1 MMQFDRM
8 TLGKKARELGFV
20 RDTFEKV
27 CRLADVLDFIQKD
40 ELLSNALALKGGTA
54 INLTIFN
61 LPRLSVDIDMDFSEN
76 VPREEMLAIRK
87 QITERISKYMTAAG
101 YHLSQKSKTYHALDS
116 FVYEYQNTGGMK
128 DNLKIEINYMLRCH
142 VLAPVRR
149 TVNLPWLEQELTVLS
164 VDPLE
169 IYGSKIVALLNRAA
183 PRDLYDIHTM
193 MEYGLFD
200 ESQEP
205 MLKKCVMFYSAIG
218 SDSVP
223 DRFHFEQIAS
233 VSQQRVKTDLIPV
246 LRRGTW
252 FDAQQ
257 AHEQVI
263 AYLEKLLIPDE
274 RELSFWTSFGQQE
287 YRPELLFQDAD
298 ILARIGQ
305 HPWHSG
311 NAAIGRISPQ
321 QERTEASMKKHGHYC
336 KICGEYKANE
346 KFSGKGHA
354 AHICKACSTLP
365 PEKKAE
371 MLAIN
376 RLLNLPWQLSKEQKD
391 WLRRRTHDR
400 RTEVKALAQQQ
411 YEVRFGYTHTCDE
424 LDDAEEIE

>member
-1 MMQFDRM
+1 M
-8 TLGKKARELGFV
+8 A
-20 RDTFEKV
+20 
-27 CRLADVLDFIQKD
+27 
-40 ELLSNALALKGGTA
+40 
-54 INLTIFN
+54 
-61 LPRLSVDIDMDFSEN
+61 
-76 VPREEMLAIRK
+76 
-87 QITERISKYMTAAG
+87 AAG

-116 FVYEYQNTGGMK
+116 FVYEYQNAGGMK

-263 AYLEKLLIPDE
+263 AYLEKPADAGRTGAFLLDFV
-274 RELSFWTSFGQQE
+274 RQAG
-287 YRPELLFQDAD
+287 
-298 ILARIGQ
+298 
-305 HPWHSG
+305 
-311 NAAIGRISPQ
+311 ISPG
-321 QERTEASMKKHGHYC
+321 A
-336 KICGEYKANE
+336 A
-346 KFSGKGHA
+346 FS
-354 AHICKACSTLP
+354 
-365 PEKKAE
+365 
-371 MLAIN
+371 
-376 RLLNLPWQLSKEQKD
+376 
-391 WLRRRTHDR
+391 RRRYSLSYRAASDG
-400 RTEVKALAQQQ
+400 ALEMQ
-411 YEVRFGYTHTCDE
+411 R
-424 LDDAEEIE
+424 

>member
-27 CRLADVLDFIQKD
+27 CRLADVLDSIQKD

-76 VPREEMLAIRK
+76 VPREEMLAIRT

-169 IYGSKIVALLNRAA
+169 IYGSQIVALLNRAA

-263 AYLEKLLIPDE
+263 AYLGKLLIPDE

-305 HPWHSG
+305 HPMALWKCSERSATAGRFTFQGGVQHGNHTPDASPHRQRPHGGTGHQRHHRLHRKSAKERRRAGQTGKAQRESAGGHSG
-311 NAAIGRISPQ
+311 QITRWQGCRLCALGDVVQ
-321 QERTEASMKKHGHYC
+321 
-336 KICGEYKANE
+336 
-346 KFSGKGHA
+346 
-354 AHICKACSTLP
+354 
-365 PEKKAE
+365 PETDGTDGG
-371 MLAIN
+371 
-376 RLLNLPWQLSKEQKD
+376 LSAKP
-391 WLRRRTHDR
+391 
-400 RTEVKALAQQQ
+400 
-411 YEVRFGYTHTCDE
+411 
-424 LDDAEEIE
+424 

>member
-8 TLGKKARELGFV
+8 ALGKKARELGFV

-27 CRLADVLDFIQKD
+27 CRLADVLDSIQKD
-40 ELLSNALALKGGTA
+40 ALLSNALALKGGTA

-76 VPREEMLAIRK
+76 LPREEILAIRK
-87 QITERISKYMTAAG
+87 QITERISKYMAAAG

-116 FVYEYQNTGGMK
+116 FVYEYQNAGGMK

-263 AYLEKLLIPDE
+263 AYLEKLLTPDE
-274 RELSFWTSFGQQE
+274 RELSFWTSFGKQE

-298 ILARIGQ
+298 ILSRIGQ
-305 HPWHSG
+305 HPMALWKCSDKQ
-311 NAAIGRISPQ
+311 NKPAA
-321 QERTEASMKKHGHYC
+321 ET
-336 KICGEYKANE
+336 
-346 KFSGKGHA
+346 
-354 AHICKACSTLP
+354 
-365 PEKKAE
+365 
-371 MLAIN
+371 
-376 RLLNLPWQLSKEQKD
+376 D
-391 WLRRRTHDR
+391 
-400 RTEVKALAQQQ
+400 
-411 YEVRFGYTHTCDE
+411 
-424 LDDAEEIE
+424 

>member
-40 ELLSNALALKGGTA
+40 ALLSNALALKGGTA

-116 FVYEYQNTGGMK
+116 FVYEYQNAGGMK

-149 TVNLPWLEQELTVLS
+149 TVNLPWLGQELTVLS

-263 AYLEKLLIPDE
+263 AYLEKLLTPDE
-274 RELSFWTSFGQQE
+274 RELSFWASFGQQE

-298 ILARIGQ
+298 ILARIGR
-305 HPWHSG
+305 HPMALW
-311 NAAIGRISPQ
+311 
-321 QERTEASMKKHGHYC
+321 K
-336 KICGEYKANE
+336 
-346 KFSGKGHA
+346 
-354 AHICKACSTLP
+354 CSDRQNKPT
-365 PEKKAE
+365 AE
-371 MLAIN
+371 T
-376 RLLNLPWQLSKEQKD
+376 D
-391 WLRRRTHDR
+391 
-400 RTEVKALAQQQ
+400 
-411 YEVRFGYTHTCDE
+411 
-424 LDDAEEIE
+424 

>member
-149 TVNLPWLEQELTVLS
+149 TVNLPWLEQELTALS

-205 MLKKCVMFYSAIG
+205 MLKKCVMFYSTIG
-218 SDSVP
+218 SDNVP

-263 AYLEKLLIPDE
+263 AY
-274 RELSFWTSFGQQE
+274 
-287 YRPELLFQDAD
+287 
-298 ILARIGQ
+298 
-305 HPWHSG
+305 
-311 NAAIGRISPQ
+311 N
-321 QERTEASMKKHGHYC
+321 
-336 KICGEYKANE
+336 
-346 KFSGKGHA
+346 
-354 AHICKACSTLP
+354 
-365 PEKKAE
+365 
-371 MLAIN
+371 
-376 RLLNLPWQLSKEQKD
+376 
-391 WLRRRTHDR
+391 
-400 RTEVKALAQQQ
+400 V
-411 YEVRFGYTHTCDE
+411 
-424 LDDAEEIE
+424 

>member
-1 MMQFDRM
+1 M
-8 TLGKKARELGFV
+8 TLNIRYGNG
-20 RDTFEKV
+20 
-27 CRLADVLDFIQKD
+27 VL
-40 ELLSNALALKGGTA
+40 
-54 INLTIFN
+54 IFN

-76 VPREEMLAIRK
+76 APREEMLAIRK

-169 IYGSKIVALLNRAA
+169 IYGSKIAALLNRAA

-218 SDSVP
+218 SDSVS

-263 AYLEKLLIPDE
+263 AYLEKLLSRFFDLWQIKMPQALENTGFLGGIYFGRTSQKKDVIFDDVFFLVWGF
-274 RELSFWTSFGQQE
+274 RRWIRGLSPPGE
-287 YRPELLFQDAD
+287 IHLL
-298 ILARIGQ
+298 
-305 HPWHSG
+305 
-311 NAAIGRISPQ
+311 
-321 QERTEASMKKHGHYC
+321 
-336 KICGEYKANE
+336 
-346 KFSGKGHA
+346 
-354 AHICKACSTLP
+354 
-365 PEKKAE
+365 
-371 MLAIN
+371 
-376 RLLNLPWQLSKEQKD
+376 
-391 WLRRRTHDR
+391 
-400 RTEVKALAQQQ
+400 V
-411 YEVRFGYTHTCDE
+411 
-424 LDDAEEIE
+424 

>member
-40 ELLSNALALKGGTA
+40 VLLSNALALKGGTA

-61 LPRLSVDIDMDFSEN
+61 LPRLYVDIDMDFSEN

-87 QITERISKYMTAAG
+87 QITERISKYMAAAG

-116 FVYEYQNTGGMK
+116 FVYEYQNAGGMK

-149 TVNLPWLEQELTVLS
+149 TVNLPWLEQELTALS

-205 MLKKCVMFYSAIG
+205 MLKKCVMFYSTIG
-218 SDSVP
+218 SDNVP

-233 VSQQRVKTDLIPV
+233 VSQQRVKTDLILV

-298 ILARIGQ
+298 ILSRIGQ
-305 HPWHSG
+305 HPMALWKCSDRQNKPG
-311 NAAIGRISPQ
+311 A
-321 QERTEASMKKHGHYC
+321 ER
-336 KICGEYKANE
+336 
-346 KFSGKGHA
+346 
-354 AHICKACSTLP
+354 
-365 PEKKAE
+365 
-371 MLAIN
+371 
-376 RLLNLPWQLSKEQKD
+376 D
-391 WLRRRTHDR
+391 
-400 RTEVKALAQQQ
+400 
-411 YEVRFGYTHTCDE
+411 
-424 LDDAEEIE
+424 